1 MYLLRSPQRPL
12 LWVRST
18 RVSRRISA
26 LACCTDSRHQYA
38 AVLATA
44 STMALVK
51 VGAMIRSPMAWGIG
65 PAMTDAEQRG
75 GLFVCK
81 LRRAFCVR
89 VGEQLLS
96 DGQLR
101 EVAYRL
107 PSGPGRCSSC
117 SPGASCRARGLLVL
131 AVRVVG
137 QVLDNG
143 VHQVRASPRRTC
155 LLRLRQAC
163 SHGGAFLRMRE
174 FAVRVEPPG
183 RPPEACACISARAC
197 AWLRIVPRAGRFAR
211 GRAVSLALRRAR
223 CAPGRAAARR
233 SPRAAPCPCRG
244 SQARRRRCR
253 PRSRRGSP
261 TFSTADR

>member
-12 LWVRST
+12 LRGPQHPRVAPDPRPGVLHRLETSVRS
-18 RVSRRISA
+18 
-26 LACCTDSRHQYA
+26 
-38 AVLATA
+38 VLATA

-51 VGAMIRSPMAWGIG
+51 ASAMIRSPMAWGIG
-65 PAMTDAEQRG
+65 PAMADAEQRG
-75 GLFVCK
+75 GLFVRK

-101 EVAYRL
+101 GVAYRL

-155 LLRLRQAC
+155 LLRLRPGLQPW
-163 SHGGAFLRMRE
+163 R
-174 FAVRVEPPG
+174 RV
-183 RPPEACACISARAC
+183 
-197 AWLRIVPRAGRFAR
+197 
-211 GRAVSLALRRAR
+211 LAHA
-223 CAPGRAAARR
+223 
-233 SPRAAPCPCRG
+233 
-244 SQARRRRCR
+244 
-253 PRSRRGSP
+253 
-261 TFSTADR
+261 